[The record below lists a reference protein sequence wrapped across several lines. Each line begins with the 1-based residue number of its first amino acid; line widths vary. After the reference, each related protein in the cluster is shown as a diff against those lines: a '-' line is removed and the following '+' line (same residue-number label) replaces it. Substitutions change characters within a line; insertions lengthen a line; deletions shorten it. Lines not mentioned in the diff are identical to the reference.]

1 MSGVA
6 LDDLG
11 ALERWNKLK
20 KMAGLKWFKQKA
32 QGRKKRERIEKKRQ
46 ETFKMRVINKDR
58 SRKLKLQAQYSLRIR
73 LLVEEV

>member
-32 QGRKKRERIEKKRQ
+32 
-46 ETFKMRVINKDR
+46 
-58 SRKLKLQAQYSLRIR
+58 
-73 LLVEEV
+73 